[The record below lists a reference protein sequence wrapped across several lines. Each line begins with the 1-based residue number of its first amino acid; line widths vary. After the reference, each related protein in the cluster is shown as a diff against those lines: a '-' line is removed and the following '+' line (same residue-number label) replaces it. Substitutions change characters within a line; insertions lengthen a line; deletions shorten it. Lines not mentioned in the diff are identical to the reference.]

1 MATLIEIRL
10 PEPAPDIDEVD
21 VIAWLVEPG
30 AEVERGDPILEV
42 ETEKSTLEIE
52 APASG
57 TLAEIVVQ
65 AGALGVAVGTVLGR
79 IEASASPTQDAE
91 PPDAPG
97 ESEAASR
104 ALEEEPAIEP
114 EIEPETETETP
125 ATATAS
131 VPEAP
136 SAAQSKTP
144 AGSTALAR
152 RLAERSGLR
161 LQDLPGSGAH
171 GRILRADVERQ
182 LAPPGAGGG
191 APPVRLEADCDA
203 GDLLAILAEFA
214 ADADVGEIPL
224 EAFLLRAAAAG
235 LRAVSDGPERV
246 SVCLAR
252 ADAPGCP
259 RRVEDAD
266 HRGLASLAS
275 ELRQHGDGDGEA
287 GEADLLLEHLDVQGI
302 DRHWP
307 ALSERA
313 RFSVGVA
320 APRPR
325 AVIQDGQVVA
335 GLGLGLT
342 LCAASESQALD
353 AARLLAH
360 LRRLI
365 ENPLEMTL

>member
-1 MATLIEIRL
+1 MATLIEIRM

-21 VIAWLVEPG
+21 VVAWLVEPG
-30 AEVERGDPILEV
+30 AEVEQGDPILEV

-52 APASG
+52 APARG

-79 IEASASPTQDAE
+79 IEASASPTEDVEAPEENQAAAAACEEDTPDPPKAE
-91 PPDAPG
+91 AETQAPP
-97 ESEAASR
+97 
-104 ALEEEPAIEP
+104 
-114 EIEPETETETP
+114 
-125 ATATAS
+125 TAS

-136 SAAQSKTP
+136 GPGASVPP

-152 RLAERSGLR
+152 RIAERSGLSLR
-161 LQDLPGSGAH
+161 DLPGTGAH
-171 GRILRADVERQ
+171 GRILRTDVERQ
-182 LAPPGAGGG
+182 LAGATGAGG

-203 GDLLAILAEFA
+203 GDLVAILGEFA
-214 ADADVGEIPL
+214 EDAEVGAIPL
-224 EAFLLRAAAAG
+224 ETFLLRAASAG
-235 LRAVSDGPERV
+235 LRAVSGASERV

-252 ADAPGCP
+252 ADAPDRPC
-259 RRVEDAD
+259 RVEDAD
-266 HRGLASLAS
+266 LRGLASLAQ
-275 ELRQHGDGDGEA
+275 ELRQDPSEATGEI
-287 GEADLLLEHLDVQGI
+287 DLLLEHLDVEGI

-307 ALSERA
+307 ALPQRA

-325 AVIQDGQVVA
+325 AVIRDGQVQA
-335 GLGLGLT
+335 GQGLGLT
-342 LCAASESQALD
+342 LYAASESQALE